1 MLSKDAV
8 FTSTYDSCQTIYYA
22 IKRGSSNKIHRSYFC
37 FAWVMREI
45 DCGEL
50 VEEVVVRVVS
60 HGKIYGRNLYLKHSD
75 LIWWVDQLNKAG
87 EFRPYNIHFALEYDK
102 NDDNVLVR
110 VIHGHAF
117 KKGAITGLA
126 LHYARAPRF
135 IGDGV
140 GVIRKMV
147 EKGVPFKSAVR
158 MYLQVPFFESVGA
171 AFAASDSD
179 NNLPLGLEMR
189 SVSVEED
196 VIQIRSLTKDLKE
209 SARSTFCASLSVPI
223 SDTELRFYKYEFDC
237 AYDSLCDEA
246 PGVPAIAY
254 IEDDEWD
261 DSGGEIPYAWVLGG
275 PRSVDT
281 LDDYIKLTK
290 EIIRNEK

>member
-8 FTSTYDSCQTIYYA
+8 FTGTYDSCQTIYYFL
-22 IKRGSSNKIHRSYFC
+22 KRGGSNKIHRSYFC
-37 FAWVMREI
+37 FAGVMREI

-60 HGKIYGRNLYLKHSD
+60 HGKIYGRNLYLKHGD

-246 PGVPAIAY
+246 PGVSAIAY

>member
-8 FTSTYDSCQTIYYA
+8 FTSTNDSSQTIYYA

-50 VEEVVVRVVS
+50 VEEVAVRVVS
-60 HGKIYGRNLYLKHSD
+60 HGEIYGRNLCLRHAD

-87 EFRPYNIHFALEYDK
+87 EFRPHNIHFALEYDE
-102 NDDNVLVR
+102 NDDNILVR

-147 EKGVPFKSAVR
+147 EGGVPFKSAVR
-158 MYLQVPFFESVGA
+158 MYLQVPFLESEGM
-171 AFAASDSD
+171 AFAACDSD
-179 NNLPLGLEMR
+179 NNLPLGLEVR
-189 SVSVEED
+189 SVSNEVD
-196 VIQIRSLTKDLKE
+196 VLPIRSLTKSLVE
-209 SARSTFCASLSVPI
+209 YPHSTFSASCSVPE
-223 SDTELRFYKYEFDC
+223 SGTELSFYSYKFDC
-237 AYDSLCDEA
+237 TMDSLCDDV
-246 PGVPAIAY
+246 PGMSPIVY

-261 DSGGEIPYAWVLGG
+261 DSYGETPYAWALGG
-275 PRSVDT
+275 PNSVST
-281 LDDYIKLTK
+281 IDDYIKLTK
-290 EIIRNEK
+290 EIIRNEQ

>member
-8 FTSTYDSCQTIYYA
+8 FTSTNDSCQTIYYF

-37 FAWVMREI
+37 FAAVMREV

-50 VEEVVVRVVS
+50 VEEVAVRVVS
-60 HGKIYGRNLYLKHSD
+60 RGEIYGRNLYLKHSD

-87 EFRPYNIHFALEYDK
+87 EFRPHNIHFVLEYDK
-102 NDDNVLVR
+102 SDDNIFVR

-171 AFAASDSD
+171 AFAACDSD

-189 SVSVEED
+189 SVSKEED
-196 VIQIRSLTKDLKE
+196 VISIRSLTKDLE
-209 SARSTFCASLSVPI
+209 APICSTFSATLSVPA

-237 AYDSLCDEA
+237 THDSLCDEA
-246 PGVPAIAY
+246 PGVSAIAY

-261 DSGGEIPYAWVLGG
+261 DSGGEIPYAWVLEGL
-275 PRSVDT
+275 PDYAT
-281 LDDYIKLTK
+281 IDDYIKLTE
-290 EIIRNEK
+290 EIIRNEQ